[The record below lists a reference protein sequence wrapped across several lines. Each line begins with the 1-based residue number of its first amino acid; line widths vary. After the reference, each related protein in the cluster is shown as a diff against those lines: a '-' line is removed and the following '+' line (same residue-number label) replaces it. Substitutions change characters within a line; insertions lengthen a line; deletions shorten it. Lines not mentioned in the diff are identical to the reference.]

1 MLDEF
6 FKTQMLNMLGEVTLG
21 EDCLLYCELY
31 ICFKVGRV
39 DQYDWIKNSLK
50 IQNHYNFPRPN
61 GLAKDANQ
69 NRDLW
74 KQ

>member
-39 DQYDWIKNSLK
+39 DQYD
-50 IQNHYNFPRPN
+50 
-61 GLAKDANQ
+61 
-69 NRDLW
+69 
-74 KQ
+74 